1 MSAQPTSIA
10 GLVGRRLLQLPFIVL
25 AVYTLTLIL
34 AWSVPGSP
42 LENPEGRRPPAEIV
56 EAMKKQYKLDDPVA
70 FYFDYLGK
78 ASGVAW
84 LLGRDDVPADLP
96 ADLRPPVFDLG
107 PSLKQPDWS
116 VNEILATGLPVSITL
131 GLSAM
136 LLAVAIGVFAGVI
149 GGLKPGSAADFL
161 TQLVAIIGIS
171 LPSFVIGSALLMLFA
186 VQLGAFPVG
195 GWGGLSYVVLPA
207 LTLSLPFAAY
217 ISRLVRFGMI
227 EEMGAD
233 HIRTARAKGLPR
245 WKVAFKHALKT
256 AFLPVL
262 SYLGPATAIALT
274 GSFVVEKV
282 FAVPGVGQ
290 HFVDGVLGKD
300 ITLVM
305 GVVLVYSTLM
315 VVFNLAVDV
324 LYRFVDPR
332 IA

>member
-1 MSAQPTSIA
+1 MSGQSVSVAALLT
-10 GLVGRRLLQLPFIVL
+10 RRLIQLPFIVL
-25 AVYTLTLIL
+25 AVYTLTFVL
-34 AWSVPGSP
+34 AWSIPGNP
-42 LENPEGRRPPAEIV
+42 LENPEGRRPSAEIV
-56 EAMKKQYKLDDPVA
+56 EAMKRQYKLDDPVS

-78 ASGVAW
+78 ATGVSY
-84 LLGRDDVPADLP
+84 LLGVHD
-96 ADLRPPVFDLG
+96 RPFDLG

-116 VNEILATGLPVSITL
+116 VNEILSTGLPVSITL

-136 LLAVAIGVFAGVI
+136 LIALTIGVCAGTI
-149 GGLKPGSAADFL
+149 GGLKPGSAADFA
-161 TQLVAIIGIS
+161 TQLLAILGIS
-171 LPSFVIGSALLMLFA
+171 LPSFVIGSALLLFFA
-186 VQLGAFPVG
+186 VKLGVFPVG
-195 GWGGLSYVVLPA
+195 GWGGVSYIVLPA
-207 LTLSLPFAAY
+207 FTLSLPFAAY

-245 WKVAFKHALKT
+245 WKVAFKHALKN

-262 SYLGPATAIALT
+262 SYLGPATAVALT

-282 FAVPGVGQ
+282 FAVPGIGQ

-332 IA
+332 LG

>member
-1 MSAQPTSIA
+1 MSAGGGSVA
-10 GLVGRRLLQLPFIVL
+10 SLVVRRLLQLPLIVL
-25 AVYTLTLIL
+25 AVYTVTFVL
-34 AWSVPGSP
+34 AWSVPGNP
-42 LENPEGRRPPAEIV
+42 LENPEGRRPPPEIV

-70 FYFDYLGK
+70 FYFDYLDK
-78 ASGVAW
+78 ASGVSWA
-84 LLGRDDVPADLP
+84 LGRHD
-96 ADLRPPVFDLG
+96 RPFDLG
-107 PSLKQPDWS
+107 PSLKHPDWS

-131 GLSAM
+131 GMTAM
-136 LLAVAIGVFAGVI
+136 LVALAIGLAAGVV
-149 GGLKPGSAADFL
+149 GGLRPGTPADLL
-161 TQLVAIIGIS
+161 TQLLAIVGIS
-171 LPSFVIGSALLMLFA
+171 LPSFVIGSLLLMLLA
-186 VQLGAFPVG
+186 VRLGLFPVG
-195 GWGGLSYVVLPA
+195 GWGGIGTIALPA

-227 EEMGAD
+227 EEMSAD

-245 WKVAFKHALKT
+245 WKVALKHALKN

-262 SYLGPATAIALT
+262 SYLGPATAVALT

-290 HFVDGVLGKD
+290 NFVDGVLGKD

-305 GVVLVYSTLM
+305 GVVLVYSTMM

-332 IA
+332 MA

>member
-1 MSAQPTSIA
+1 MSAQAPTTVA
-10 GLVGRRLLQLPFIVL
+10 GLITRRLLQLPFIVL
-25 AVYTLTLIL
+25 AVYTLTFML
-34 AWSVPGSP
+34 AWSVPGNP
-42 LENPEGRRPPAEIV
+42 LENPEGRRPPPEIV
-56 EAMKKQYKLDDPVA
+56 EAMQKQYKLDDPVA

-78 ASGVAW
+78 ASGVSWA
-84 LLGRDDVPADLP
+84 LGLHD
-96 ADLRPPVFDLG
+96 RPFDLG

-116 VNEILATGLPVSITL
+116 VNEILGTGLPVSMTL
-131 GLSAM
+131 GLSAI
-136 LLAVAIGVFAGVI
+136 LIALAIGIAAGVVGGLRPGTAVDALTQVLAVA
-149 GGLKPGSAADFL
+149 
-161 TQLVAIIGIS
+161 GIS
-171 LPSFVIGSALLMLFA
+171 LPSFVIGSALLMLLA
-186 VQLGAFPVG
+186 VKLGLFPIG

-207 LTLSLPFAAY
+207 FTLSLPFAAY

-245 WKVAFKHALKT
+245 WKVAFKHALKN

-262 SYLGPATAIALT
+262 SYLGPATAVALT

-305 GVVLVYSTLM
+305 GVVLVYSSLM

>member
-1 MSAQPTSIA
+1 MSGQPLSTGA
-10 GLVGRRLLQLPFIVL
+10 LVVRRLLQLPLIVL
-25 AVYTLTLIL
+25 AVYTLTFVL
-34 AWSVPGSP
+34 AWSVPGNP
-42 LENPEGRRPPAEIV
+42 LENPDGRRPSAEIV

-70 FYFDYLGK
+70 FYFDYLEK
-78 ASGVAW
+78 ASGI
-84 LLGRDDVPADLP
+84 GY
-96 ADLRPPVFDLG
+96 LRGKTERVFDLG
-107 PSLKQPDWS
+107 PSLKQPDWN
-116 VNEILATGLPVSITL
+116 VNEILGTGLPVSITL

-136 LLAVAIGVFAGVI
+136 VLALMIGLFAGLV
-149 GGLKPGSAADFL
+149 GGLRPGSPADIA
-161 TQLVAIIGIS
+161 TQLISIVGIS

-186 VQLGAFPVG
+186 VQLRIFPVG
-195 GWGGLSYVVLPA
+195 GWGGISFIMLPA

-233 HIRTARAKGLPR
+233 YIRTARAKGLSR
-245 WKVAFKHALKT
+245 SRVALRHALKN

-262 SYLGPATAIALT
+262 SYLGPATAVALT

-305 GVVLVYSTLM
+305 GIVLVYSTLM

-324 LYRFVDPR
+324 MYRFVDPR

>member
-1 MSAQPTSIA
+1 MSVESTSVAALI
-10 GLVGRRLLQLPFIVL
+10 VRRLIQLPFIVL
-25 AVYTLTLIL
+25 AVYTLTFVL
-34 AWSVPGSP
+34 AWSIPGNP
-42 LENPEGRRPPAEIV
+42 LENPEGRRPSAEIV
-56 EAMKKQYKLDDPVA
+56 EAMKRQYKLDDPVA

-78 ASGVAW
+78 ASGVSYVIG
-84 LLGRDDVPADLP
+84 LHD
-96 ADLRPPVFDLG
+96 RPFDLG

-116 VNEILATGLPVSITL
+116 VNEILWTGLPVSITL
-131 GLSAM
+131 GMSAM
-136 LLAVAIGVFAGVI
+136 LIALTIGVCAGTI
-149 GGLKPGSAADFL
+149 GGLRPGSSADYA
-161 TQLVAIIGIS
+161 TQLLAILGIS
-171 LPSFVIGSALLMLFA
+171 LPSFVIGSALLMFFA
-186 VQLGAFPVG
+186 VKLGVFPVG
-195 GWGGLSYVVLPA
+195 GWGGISYIVLPA
-207 LTLSLPFAAY
+207 VTLSLPFAAY

-245 WKVAFKHALKT
+245 WKVAFKHALKN

-262 SYLGPATAIALT
+262 SYLGPATAVALT

-282 FAVPGVGQ
+282 FAVPGIGQ

-332 IA
+332 LG

>member
-1 MSAQPTSIA
+1 MSATASTQQDSVL
-10 GLVGRRLLQLPFIVL
+10 GLLVRRLLQLPLIVL
-25 AVYTLTLIL
+25 VVYTITFML
-34 AWSVPGSP
+34 AWSIPGNP

-56 EAMKKQYKLDDPVA
+56 EAMRKQYRLDDPVA

-78 ASGVAW
+78 ASGVSYV
-84 LLGRDDVPADLP
+84 LGRHD
-96 ADLRPPVFDLG
+96 RPFDLG
-107 PSLKQPDWS
+107 PSLKQPDWN

-136 LLAVAIGVFAGVI
+136 LIALVIGLTAGLV
-149 GGLKPGSAADFL
+149 GGLKPGSPADFA
-161 TQLVAIIGIS
+161 TQLLAIAGIS
-171 LPSFVIGSALLMLFA
+171 LPSFVIGSAILMFFA
-186 VQLGAFPVG
+186 VKMGFPAI
-195 GWGGLSYVVLPA
+195 GWGGASVRESLIRAFFPA
-207 LTLSLPFAAY
+207 FTLSLPFAAY

-227 EEMGAD
+227 EEMSAD

-245 WKVAFKHALKT
+245 WKVALKHALKN

-262 SYLGPATAIALT
+262 SYLGPATAVALT

-315 VVFNLAVDV
+315 VVLNLVVDV

-332 IA
+332 LA

>member
-1 MSAQPTSIA
+1 MSAQPLSTGALI
-10 GLVGRRLLQLPFIVL
+10 LRRLLQLPLIVL
-25 AVYTLTLIL
+25 AVYTITFVL
-34 AWSVPGSP
+34 AWSVPGNP

-70 FYFDYLGK
+70 FYFDYLEK
-78 ASGVAW
+78 ASGVAY
-84 LLGRDDVPADLP
+84 
-96 ADLRPPVFDLG
+96 LRGKSDRVFDLG

-136 LLAVAIGVFAGVI
+136 IIALMIGLFAGLV
-149 GGLKPGSAADFL
+149 GGLKPGSAADL
-161 TQLVAIIGIS
+161 ATQLIAIIGIS
-171 LPSFVIGSALLMLFA
+171 LPSFVIGSAMLMLFA
-186 VQLGAFPVG
+186 VKLGLFPVG
-195 GWGGLSYVVLPA
+195 GWGGLSFIALPA
-207 LTLSLPFAAY
+207 FTLSLPFAAY

-227 EEMGAD
+227 EEMGSD
-233 HIRTARAKGLPR
+233 YIRTARAKGLTR
-245 WKVAFKHALKT
+245 TRVALGHALKN

-262 SYLGPATAIALT
+262 SYLGPATAVALT

-315 VVFNLAVDV
+315 VVFNLVVDV
-324 LYRFVDPR
+324 MYRFVDPR
-332 IA
+332 MG

>member
-1 MSAQPTSIA
+1 MSAGGGSVA
-10 GLVGRRLLQLPFIVL
+10 SLVVRRLLQLPLIVL
-25 AVYTLTLIL
+25 AVYTVTFVL
-34 AWSVPGSP
+34 AWSVPGNP
-42 LENPEGRRPPAEIV
+42 LENPEGRRPPPEIV

-78 ASGVAW
+78 ASGVSWA
-84 LLGRDDVPADLP
+84 LGRHD
-96 ADLRPPVFDLG
+96 RPFDLG
-107 PSLKQPDWS
+107 PSLKHPDWS

-131 GLSAM
+131 GMTAM
-136 LLAVAIGVFAGVI
+136 LVALAIGLAAGVV
-149 GGLKPGSAADFL
+149 GGLRPGTPADLL
-161 TQLVAIIGIS
+161 TQLLAIVGIS
-171 LPSFVIGSALLMLFA
+171 LPSFVIGSLLLMLLA
-186 VQLGAFPVG
+186 VRLGLFPVG
-195 GWGGLSYVVLPA
+195 GWGGIGTIALPA

-227 EEMGAD
+227 EEMSAD

-245 WKVAFKHALKT
+245 WKVALKHALKN

-262 SYLGPATAIALT
+262 SYLGPATAVALT

-290 HFVDGVLGKD
+290 NFVDGVLGKD

-305 GVVLVYSTLM
+305 GVVLVYSTMM

-332 IA
+332 MA

>member
-1 MSAQPTSIA
+1 MSAPSVSTGALI
-10 GLVGRRLLQLPFIVL
+10 LRRLVQLPGIVL
-25 AVYTLTLIL
+25 AVYTLTFIL
-34 AWSVPGSP
+34 AWSVPGNP

-70 FYFDYLGK
+70 FYVDYLEK
-78 ASGVAW
+78 ASGI
-84 LLGRDDVPADLP
+84 GY
-96 ADLRPPVFDLG
+96 LRGTTDRVFDLG
-107 PSLKQPDWS
+107 PSLKQPDWN

-136 LLAVAIGVFAGVI
+136 ILALMIGLFAGLV
-149 GGLKPGSAADFL
+149 GGLRPGSPADL
-161 TQLVAIIGIS
+161 AMQLVAIVGIS
-171 LPSFVIGSALLMLFA
+171 LPSFVIGSALLMLLA
-186 VQLGAFPVG
+186 VKLKLFPVG
-195 GWGGLSYVVLPA
+195 GWGGLSFVALPA

-233 HIRTARAKGLPR
+233 YIRTARAKGLTR
-245 WKVAFKHALKT
+245 ARVALRHALKN

-262 SYLGPATAIALT
+262 SYLGPATAVALT

-315 VVFNLAVDV
+315 VVFNLVVDV
-324 LYRFVDPR
+324 MYRFVDPR

>member
-1 MSAQPTSIA
+1 MSAAPASVAQ
-10 GLVGRRLLQLPFIVL
+10 LVFSRLLQLPFIVL
-25 AVYTLTLIL
+25 AVYTLTFVL
-34 AWSVPGSP
+34 AWSVPGNP

-78 ASGVAW
+78 ASGVAY
-84 LLGRDDVPADLP
+84 
-96 ADLRPPVFDLG
+96 LRGETDRVFDLG
-107 PSLKQPDWS
+107 PSLRQPDWN
-116 VNEILATGLPVSITL
+116 VNEILATGLPVSIRL
-131 GLSAM
+131 GLSAI
-136 LLAVAIGVFAGVI
+136 LIALAIGVAAGTI
-149 GGLKPGSAADFL
+149 GGLRPGSPIDAF
-161 TQLVAIIGIS
+161 TQLLAIVGIS

-186 VQLGAFPVG
+186 VKLGLFPVG
-195 GWGGLSYVVLPA
+195 GWGGWRYLVLPA
-207 LTLSLPFAAY
+207 FTLSLPFAAY

-233 HIRTARAKGLPR
+233 YIRTARAKGLPR
-245 WKVAFKHALKT
+245 VRVALKHALKN

-262 SYLGPATAIALT
+262 SYLGPATAVALT

-282 FAVPGVGQ
+282 FAVPGIGQ
-290 HFVDGVLGKD
+290 NFVDGVLGKD

-315 VVFNLAVDV
+315 VVLNLVVDV

-332 IA
+332 MG

>member
-1 MSAQPTSIA
+1 MSVESTSVAALI
-10 GLVGRRLLQLPFIVL
+10 VRRLIQLPVIVL
-25 AVYTLTLIL
+25 AVYTLTFVL
-34 AWSVPGSP
+34 AWSIPGNP
-42 LENPEGRRPPAEIV
+42 LENPEGRRPSAEIV
-56 EAMKKQYKLDDPVA
+56 EAMKRQYKLDDPVA

-78 ASGVAW
+78 ASGVSYVIG
-84 LLGRDDVPADLP
+84 LHD
-96 ADLRPPVFDLG
+96 RPFDLG

-116 VNEILATGLPVSITL
+116 VNEILWTGLPVSITL
-131 GLSAM
+131 GMSAM
-136 LLAVAIGVFAGVI
+136 LIALTIGVCAGTI
-149 GGLKPGSAADFL
+149 GGLRPGSSADYA
-161 TQLVAIIGIS
+161 TQLLAILGIS
-171 LPSFVIGSALLMLFA
+171 LPSFVIGSALLMFFA
-186 VQLGAFPVG
+186 VKLGVFPVG
-195 GWGGLSYVVLPA
+195 GWGGISYIVLPA
-207 LTLSLPFAAY
+207 VTLSLPFAAY

-245 WKVAFKHALKT
+245 WKVAFKHALKN

-262 SYLGPATAIALT
+262 SYLGPATAVALT

-282 FAVPGVGQ
+282 FAVPGIGQ

-332 IA
+332 LG